1 MELKML
7 NVRAE
12 IAQSANVRTS
22 AKHLRHSIALT
33 SNGALVS
40 AAAAFFVKRF
50 PMVWSVHKL
59 QTALLYKISFI
70 QALTSRWSHYL
81 YLISLHN

>member
-1 MELKML
+1 MEVKML
-7 NVRAE
+7 NVHAE

-40 AAAAFFVKRF
+40 AAAAFFVKPF
-50 PMVWSVHKL
+50 PMERRVQKL
-59 QTALLYKISFI
+59 QTALLYKISFV

>member
-7 NVRAE
+7 NVCAE

-50 PMVWSVHKL
+50 PMVRSVHKL

>member
-1 MELKML
+1 MEAKML

-50 PMVWSVHKL
+50 PMVRSVQKL

>member
-1 MELKML
+1 MVVKML
-7 NVRAE
+7 KVRAE
-12 IAQSANVRTS
+12 IAQNAKIRTS

-50 PMVWSVHKL
+50 PMVRSVQKL

>member
-50 PMVWSVHKL
+50 PMVRSVQKL

-70 QALTSRWSHYL
+70 ETLTSRWSHYL